1 MASGGEL
8 EVELALDRVEAQL
21 ASELPSHIRA
31 FAAAYAAGKML
42 PAAPELAGRASTVE
56 LARRALVYT
65 SLRARGLALLRLA
78 VPLAIERDKRV
89 LIARAAT
96 PSWDA
101 LAELV
106 RARDAVARAQLGRTA
121 SALTHAL
128 HGALRPDGA
137 AIVPPAMEGW
147 SAVEPALPARA
158 VDDAWRELAWRH
170 DVRGTVRI
178 VRAEVRPRAF
188 VVEAAGPR
196 AEVIVVVPMRVDSP
210 AARFAVLHELG
221 HALAHLASPP
231 GLPRA
236 VDEAV
241 ASYAARLLEEPAS
254 PWYSSLAAA
263 ARARRGLLAHA
274 LDIVEDDL
282 GTRGHAAAR
291 EVSGVTLGARPPWA
305 LWHDPGAQ
313 ALYVEAERISQ
324 QWWTALGPSPAPGA
338 LAAAIAT
345 ERARI
350 DQHIVI

>member
-1 MASGGEL
+1 VASEL

-21 ASELPSHIRA
+21 ASELPPHVRA

-56 LARRALVYT
+56 LARRALAHA
-65 SLRARGLALLRLA
+65 SLRARGLTLLRLA
-78 VPLAIERDKRV
+78 APLALERDKRV
-89 LIARAAT
+89 LMARTAQ

-106 RARDAVARAQLGRTA
+106 RARDTAAIAQFGRGA
-121 SALTHAL
+121 SLVMHVL
-128 HGALRPDGA
+128 HGAPRPEGA
-137 AIVPPAMEGW
+137 VVVPPAMEGW
-147 SAVEPALPARA
+147 SAVDAALPARA
-158 VDDAWRELAWRH
+158 VDDAWRELARRH
-170 DVRGTVRI
+170 NVRGTVRI
-178 VRAEVRPRAF
+178 VRAEARPRAF

-196 AEVIVVVPMRVDSP
+196 AEVIVVVPVRVDSP

-221 HALAHLASPP
+221 HALAHLASPA

-236 VDEAV
+236 LDEAV
-241 ASYAARLLEEPAS
+241 ASYAARLLEEPGS
-254 PWYSSLAAA
+254 PWYSPLAAA

-274 LDIVEDDL
+274 LDIVEEDL
-282 GTRGHAAAR
+282 GKRGHAAAR
-291 EVSGVTLGARPPWA
+291 DVSGVTLGARPPWA

-313 ALYVEAERISQ
+313 AMYVEAERISQ
-324 QWWTALGPSPAPGA
+324 HWWTELGPSPAPGA